1 MKMISLK
8 RICVRLILSG
18 IIFYPFIL
26 LSGQTE
32 PSNPLPQFLFPAF
45 SKSAVKMKAG
55 NEYTADF
62 NYNIVD
68 EEMVFSRNNQYM
80 VPEKPGDIDTI
91 IIGNRKFVPVDKAF
105 YEVLVKGKATMY
117 IQHKGKY
124 TTVGT
129 PTAYGLTS
137 QTNASINV
145 NTVRAGTQF
154 RTLEVPDNVTVSKS
168 PVNWIKINDVMNK
181 FTSERQF
188 LKIFPGKENELKEF
202 IKKSDID
209 IDSRE
214 DLIKLANYC
223 NEILK

>member
-1 MKMISLK
+1 MKMLSLK
-8 RICVRLILSG
+8 RINNRLFLSG
-18 IIFYPFIL
+18 LIFWPFIL

-45 SKSAVKMKAG
+45 SKSLVKMKAG
-55 NEYTADF
+55 NEYTAEF

-91 IIGNRKFVPVDKAF
+91 IIENRRFVPVEKAF
-105 YEVLVKGKATMY
+105 YEVLVKGSATMY

-124 TTVGT
+124 TSVGT
-129 PTAYGLTS
+129 ATAYGLTS
-137 QTNASINV
+137 QTNANIV
-145 NTVRAGTQF
+145 INTVSAGTQF
-154 RTLEVPDNVTVSKS
+154 RTLDVPDNVTVSKA
-168 PVNWIKINDVMNK
+168 PVNWIKINNVMNK

-188 LKIFPGKENELKEF
+188 LKIFPGKENELKEY
-202 IKKSDID
+202 IKKSDIN

-214 DLIKLANYC
+214 DLIKLGKYC
-223 NEILK
+223 NEIVK